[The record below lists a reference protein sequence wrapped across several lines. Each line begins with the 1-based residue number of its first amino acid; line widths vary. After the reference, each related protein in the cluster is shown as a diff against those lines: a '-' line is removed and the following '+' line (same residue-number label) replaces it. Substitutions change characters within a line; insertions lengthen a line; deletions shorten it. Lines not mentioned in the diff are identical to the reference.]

1 MVFYLKGKNELCG
14 GVGVWGWGAESAVTL
29 SSINKHVRAHT
40 HTRRIAH
47 FGGVDIFTAG
57 GNDCVAACS

>member
-1 MVFYLKGKNELCG
+1 MSFVEGWVCG
-14 GVGVWGWGAESAVTL
+14 AGGAESAVAP

-47 FGGVDIFTAG
+47 FSGVDIFTAG